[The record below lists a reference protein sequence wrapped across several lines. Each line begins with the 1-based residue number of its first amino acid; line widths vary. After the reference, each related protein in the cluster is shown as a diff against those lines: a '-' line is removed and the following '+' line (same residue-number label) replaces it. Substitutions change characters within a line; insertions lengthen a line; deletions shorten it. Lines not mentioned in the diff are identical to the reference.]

1 MKANHLAKRVSDTKK
16 MGSKRR
22 MSSSMSDA
30 PSARA
35 KDLPPSES
43 VGYVVRE
50 VHRAF
55 MRSLEFR
62 ISQHG
67 ITSGMWWFLR
77 LLWIEDGFSQA
88 ELSER
93 LRVMSPTTVRAMDR
107 LEKQGL
113 ITRQPSADDKRKVHI
128 FLTERGRALRSQLIP
143 IAHEVNRIGTKSL
156 TSAEIKTL
164 LSLLARV
171 MDNLVEDHDAM

>member
-1 MKANHLAKRVSDTKK
+1 LARQNSNTNKR
-16 MGSKRR
+16 GSRLR
-22 MSSSMSDA
+22 AWPTVPETSGEQ
-30 PSARA
+30 A

-62 ISQHG
+62 LSQHG

-128 FLTERGRALRSQLIP
+128 FLTDRGRALRSQLIP

-156 TSAEIKTL
+156 TSAERKTL